1 MYCRMCGNK
10 TGDSDHYCQVCG
22 TPTGYKEPPAAPAET
37 SEMKE
42 EIVFNPPYENKAHFT
57 EEDSPYAEE
66 ERSEP
71 EEEEEDL
78 KEFISENEIE
88 AQKNEEETINPGA
101 VKDGEF
107 AWNIYEF
114 PGSKKTEEIAFNWNM
129 EEFNQAEPKEGEPT
143 PFEEEFFQE
152 IRDDSNRIK
161 EQNIDRFFT
170 FSRKNEEFQELLDKE
185 YEKLNRNPEPGIQVK
200 VVKES
205 GIPEVVPLQE
215 IHMDSVVPEEAQ
227 YQETPLDTEIPIE
240 ETVLNTEPVEENDP
254 NTEPV
259 EETVQKNTEPVEIE
273 EEAELTIEDEPAQA
287 EAAQKSEH
295 LSEMAQEMAQ
305 ARALFFGEELIRD
318 NESIKKKLVADES
331 GERPESLKVTSSEP
345 EPEEESAI
353 KPDDAVISADTF
365 ETEEPKEDIDRRAE
379 SVAAA
384 YSLAASE
391 KAIELEHSAAPIPVL
406 IGEEDEEEEGENHKR
421 SIGQILLVILA
432 IILFIEIAILGIR
445 YFAPE
450 SAASKVI
457 SNTQTQIFNTVSG
470 WTDGIKD
477 LFSGNDSNEDEDK
490 TGDNEDETNPD
501 QGVPLSEE
509 EPDDTVT
516 ENPAPDPNPNSDKNA
531 LVSSQLGNN
540 SNIEQVKANEA
551 LAYQTGKDYGLAD
564 INNSKPITNNIWQ
577 TPENEDPVYYD
588 ESIVGTVIAFDSQ
601 WIDYVNGGSKS
612 VLELLKKDSE
622 AYQKAVKFSKVGKI
636 KETFKLLEIGEIR
649 QGSKGFYIWAHE
661 ELQIVENGKA
671 TYKKY
676 NWIYY
681 LEPTDGKMQIVNYFN
696 F

>member
-22 TPTGYKEPPAAPAET
+22 TPTGYKESSAAPAET

-57 EEDSPYAEE
+57 EEDPPYAEV

-71 EEEEEDL
+71 EEEEKDL

-88 AQKNEEETINPGA
+88 AQKNEEDTINPEV

-129 EEFNQAEPKEGEPT
+129 EDFNQAEPKEAEPT

-185 YEKLNRNPEPGIQVK
+185 YEKLNRNTEPEIQVK

-227 YQETPLDTEIPIE
+227 YREIPLDTEIPIE
-240 ETVLNTEPVEENDP
+240 ETVLNTEPVEEN
-254 NTEPV
+254 EA
-259 EETVQKNTEPVEIE
+259 KTEPVEIE
-273 EEAELTIEDEPAQA
+273 QEAELTIEDEPVQA

-318 NESIKKKLVADES
+318 NESIKKKLVHDES
-331 GERPESLKVTSSEP
+331 GERPESVKETGS
-345 EPEEESAI
+345 EPEEESGT
-353 KPDDAVISADTF
+353 KPDEGVILADILK
-365 ETEEPKEDIDRRAE
+365 TEEPEEEIDRRAE

-391 KAIELEHSAAPIPVL
+391 KAIEQEHSAAPIPGL
-406 IGEEDEEEEGENHKR
+406 IGEEEEEGENHKR
-421 SIGQILLVILA
+421 SIGQILLIILA
-432 IILFIEIAILGIR
+432 VILFIEIAILGIR

-450 SAASKVI
+450 SAASKAI
-457 SNTQTQIFNTVSG
+457 SNAQTQIFNTVSD

-490 TGDNEDETNPD
+490 TGDNEDKANPD
-501 QGVPLSEE
+501 QGEQSSGEE
-509 EPDDTVT
+509 SDDTVA
-516 ENPAPDPNPNSDKNA
+516 ENPAPDPNPIADKNA
-531 LVSSQLGNN
+531 LVSSQMGNN
-540 SNIEQVKANEA
+540 SNIGQVKANEA

-577 TPENEDPVYYD
+577 TPENDDPVYYD
-588 ESIVGTVIAFDSQ
+588 KSIVGTVIAFDSQ

-612 VLELLKKDSE
+612 VLELLKKGSK
-622 AYQKAVKFSKVGKI
+622 AYQNAANFSKIGKI

-649 QGSKGFYIWAHE
+649 QGSKGFYVWVHE
-661 ELQIVENGKA
+661 ELQIVENGTA
-671 TYKKY
+671 TDRKY

-681 LEPTDGKMQIVNYFN
+681 LEPTDGKMQIVNYFK

>member
-22 TPTGYKEPPAAPAET
+22 TPTGYKESPAAPAEA

-42 EIVFNPPYENKAHFT
+42 EIVFNPPYDNKAHFT
-57 EEDSPYAEE
+57 EEEPPYSEE
-66 ERSEP
+66 EQS
-71 EEEEEDL
+71 EEEEDL
-78 KEFISENEIE
+78 KDFISENEIK
-88 AQKNEEETINPGA
+88 AQKNEEETINPEA

-129 EEFNQAEPKEGEPT
+129 EEFNQAGPKESEPI

-185 YEKLNRNPEPGIQVK
+185 YEKLNRNTEPGIRVK

-205 GIPEVVPLQE
+205 GIPEIVPLQE

-227 YQETPLDTEIPIE
+227 DQEPPLDTEIPIE
-240 ETVLNTEPVEENDP
+240 DTVLNTEPVEESEP
-254 NTEPV
+254 ETEPIV
-259 EETVQKNTEPVEIE
+259 ETILNTEPVEIE
-273 EEAELTIEDEPAQA
+273 QEAELTIEDEPVQA
-287 EAAQKSEH
+287 EATPKSEH
-295 LSEMAQEMAQ
+295 LSEMAQ

-331 GERPESLKVTSSEP
+331 GERPDSVEDTGSESK
-345 EPEEESAI
+345 EESGVN
-353 KPDDAVISADTF
+353 PDAVFSDTV
-365 ETEEPKEDIDRRAE
+365 EIEESEEDIDRRAE

-391 KAIELEHSAAPIPVL
+391 KAVEQEHSAAPIPVL
-406 IGEEDEEEEGENHKR
+406 IGEEGEEGENHKR
-421 SIGQILLVILA
+421 SIGQILLIILA
-432 IILFIEIAILGIR
+432 VILFIEIAILGIR

-450 SAASKVI
+450 SAASKAI
-457 SNTQTQIFNTVSG
+457 SNAQTQIFNTVSG

-490 TGDNEDETNPD
+490 KGGNEDEDNPD
-501 QGVPLSEE
+501 QGVQPSEE

-516 ENPAPDPNPNSDKNA
+516 KNPAPDPNPIVDKKA
-531 LVSSQLGNN
+531 LVSSQMGNN
-540 SNIEQVKANEA
+540 SNIEQVKANAA
-551 LAYQTGKDYGLAD
+551 LVYQTGKDYGRAD

-577 TPENEDPVYYD
+577 TPENADPVYYD
-588 ESIVGTVIAFDSQ
+588 KSIVGTVIAFDSQ
-601 WIDYVNGGSKS
+601 WIDYVNGGDKS

-622 AYQKAVKFSKVGKI
+622 AYQKTVNFSKVGKI

-649 QGSKGFYIWAHE
+649 QGSKGFYVWVHE
-661 ELQIVENGKA
+661 ELQIVENGK
-671 TYKKY
+671 TTNKKY

-696 F
+696 L